1 MAVTIDQVEGQVEP
15 IAPTA
20 EAAPDI
26 TGARPAVDPG
36 QVKRSYTLIKERELR
51 LHAD

>member
-20 EAAPDI
+20 EAAPVA
-26 TGARPAVDPG
+26 GARPAVDPG
-36 QVKRSYTLIKERELR
+36 QIKRSYTLIKERELR
-51 LHAD
+51 LRAD